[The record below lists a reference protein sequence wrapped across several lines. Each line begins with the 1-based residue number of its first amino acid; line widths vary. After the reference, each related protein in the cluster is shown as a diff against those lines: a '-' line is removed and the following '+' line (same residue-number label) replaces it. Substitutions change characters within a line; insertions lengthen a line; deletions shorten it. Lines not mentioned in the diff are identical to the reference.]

1 MDEAVQDAV
10 SRQIG
15 KELYAGY
22 FYLAISAHFDRE
34 SLLGFSKWMRA
45 QAREELTHAM
55 KLFDFMNH
63 RDATARLEAV
73 PAPPSEFGAPLGLFE
88 TALAHEQEVS
98 GLIHELYDLAADPAH
113 AAVVQRMEA
122 RLRSM
127 LDPEAVD
134 RMVKARQAAILAE
147 NGGREAVLARGDL
160 PFSPPPGV
168 RALWG

>member
-1 MDEAVQDAV
+1 MDEAVQNAV

-63 RDATARLEAV
+63 RDATPHLEAI
-73 PAPPSEFGAPLGLFE
+73 PAPPSEFGPPLGIFE

-98 GLIHELYDLAADPAH
+98 GLIHELYDLAAKKHDH
-113 AAVVQRMEA
+113 ATQLELQWFITEQVEEEKQIGTLVDQLRMA
-122 RLRSM
+122 GDNKAALLM
-127 LDPEAVD
+127 LDRELG
-134 RMVKARQAAILAE
+134 AAALA
-147 NGGREAVLARGDL
+147 
-160 PFSPPPGV
+160 P
-168 RALWG
+168 

>member
-15 KELYAGY
+15 QELYAGY

-63 RDATARLEAV
+63 RDATPRLEAV
-73 PAPPSEFGAPLGLFE
+73 PAPPSDFGAPVALFE

-98 GLIHELYDLAADPAH
+98 RLIHELYDLAVKKHDH
-113 AAVVQRMEA
+113 ATQLELQWFITEQVEEEKMVSTVVDQLRMA
-122 RLRSM
+122 GDNQAALLM
-127 LDPEAVD
+127 LD
-134 RMVKARQAAILAE
+134 
-147 NGGREAVLARGDL
+147 REM
-160 PFSPPPGV
+160 GV
-168 RALWG
+168 RAAALAP